1 MDQPTRYQIKIK
13 GHLDA
18 SLADSFDGLTI
29 SNLESGEALLSG
41 QIQDQAA
48 LQGVLNRINNLGL
61 TLISV
66 NPIPE
71 EESNHKEQEE
81 NHMKT
86 NSNLTKD
93 YPLAAF
99 LILTP
104 LISLAIALL
113 LQLSTV
119 AIVLLILLVPS
130 TLAVLLTA
138 LAEGRNSAA
147 MLLKKLF
154 QWRIDLKWYI
164 VALVLPIGI
173 ILLADVLAFLLGW
186 SPTVQFRIP
195 PSSQLIT
202 NFILIVLVAVLEELG
217 WRGYALP
224 RLLVHR
230 SPLSS
235 ALIIGI
241 LWGILHIGIGLVDG
255 RPWLPTFLAPLGS
268 SVVMTWLFV
277 HTRGSLAMAM
287 LFHFALDYSPQFML
301 YGITTEQAVWA
312 QAMVSITAAFVLI
325 LLFGVNLQRNPV
337 EEQVVAGAG

>member
-1 MDQPTRYQIKIK
+1 MNTNSTFIQRY
-13 GHLDA
+13 
-18 SLADSFDGLTI
+18 SLAI
-29 SNLESGEALLSG
+29 
-41 QIQDQAA
+41 
-48 LQGVLNRINNLGL
+48 
-61 TLISV
+61 
-66 NPIPE
+66 
-71 EESNHKEQEE
+71 
-81 NHMKT
+81 
-86 NSNLTKD
+86 
-93 YPLAAF
+93 Y

-104 LISLAIALL
+104 LISLAIALFL
-113 LQLSTV
+113 PLPIEL
-119 AIVLLILLVPS
+119 IVLFLLLTPS

-138 LAEGRNSAA
+138 LAEGRRNAA

-154 QWRIDLKWYI
+154 QWRISLKWYI

-173 ILLADVLAFLLGW
+173 ILLADVLASLLVW
-186 SPTVQFRIP
+186 SPAVQFRLP

-202 NFILIVLVAVLEELG
+202 NFILIVLIAVLEELG

-230 SPLSS
+230 SPVSS

-255 RPWLPTFLAPLGS
+255 RPWMPTFLLPLGV

-312 QAMVSITAAFVLI
+312 QAMVSLAVAFVLVLI
-325 LLFGVNLQRNPV
+325 FGVNLQRDPMTKPSILL
-337 EEQVVAGAG
+337 EKG